1 MFFIVHTFLL
11 TVISIYSIQKMTR
24 NNQKLGNKTEVDRR
38 FKAKKERNQIDKQKS
53 PRKKEKRISKKK
65 LIDIASIDQSPYK
78 KVDSTKNFF
87 IYFKSFTM

>member
-1 MFFIVHTFLL
+1 
-11 TVISIYSIQKMTR
+11 MTR

-65 LIDIASIDQSPYK
+65 LIDTPCASNITVVPLLKNMPYQK
-78 KVDSTKNFF
+78 KYILIFL
-87 IYFKSFTM
+87 